1 MNKIELVKD
10 TIDNKD
16 IDRLIEW
23 LKTYPRL
30 TKSTVTTEFE
40 ALFAKWMGCNYCV
53 FVNSGSSAN
62 LIMLYVLVQ
71 KGILNIGDKVVV
83 PSLSWATDLSPV
95 MQLGLEPVLCDVDL
109 DNLSVD
115 VNHLEK
121 IFKEEGPKAII
132 LVSVLGLVPE
142 MDKIVD
148 LCDKYNVS
156 LLEDVCESLGSKFN
170 GKNLGNFGL
179 MSTFSTYFGHHMS
192 TIEGGLIC
200 TDEKDVYDLMLMLRS
215 HGWDRD
221 LCEDSTKKLRSKWGV
236 SDFNGLYTFYVPG
249 FNMRA
254 TDLQAYIGIG
264 QIDKLDDTVIS
275 RNKNYKI
282 YHELLGELSFFK
294 QQKENC
300 FVSNF
305 AFPYV
310 SDNRDLL
317 VKELSSNGVEV
328 RPLICGSMGKQP
340 FYSKV
345 YGKLSLPNS
354 EIIDNKALYLPN
366 HPNLTYS
373 DIKFVC
379 DIIKR
384 VDK

>member
-30 TKSTVTTEFE
+30 TKNTLTVEFE
-40 ALFAKWMGCNYCV
+40 KLFAKWLGCKHCV

-71 KGILNIGDKVVV
+71 KGLLNIGDKVVV

-95 MQLGLEPVLCDVDL
+95 IQLGLKPVLCDVDL
-109 DNLSVD
+109 KNLSVD
-115 VNHLEK
+115 LSHLEE
-121 IFKEEGPKAII
+121 IFKKDSPKALI

-142 MDKIVD
+142 MDKIVS
-148 LCDKYNVS
+148 LCEKYNVS
-156 LLEDVCESLGSKFN
+156 LLEDVCESLGSKFQD
-170 GKNLGNFGL
+170 KTLGNFGL

-200 TDEKDVYDLMLMLRS
+200 TNEKEIYDLILMLRS

-221 LCEDSTKKLRSKWGV
+221 LCDTSTKKLRDEWEV
-236 SDFNGLYTFYVPG
+236 SNFNGLYTFYVPG

-254 TDLQAYIGIG
+254 TDLQAYIGLG
-264 QIDKLDDTVIS
+264 QLDKLDETV
-275 RNKNYKI
+275 RLRHKNYSI
-282 YHELLGELSFFK
+282 YHELLGDLSYFP
-294 QQKENC
+294 QQSGDY

-310 SDNRDLL
+310 SNNRNKL
-317 VKELSSNGVEV
+317 VEELESNGVEV

-340 FYSKV
+340 FYSKL
-345 YGKLSLPNS
+345 YGELTLPNA

-366 HPNLTYS
+366 HPNLTYD

-384 VDK
+384 IDK

>member
-1 MNKIELVKD
+1 MNKIELVKE

-30 TKSTVTTEFE
+30 TKSTVTIEFE
-40 ALFAKWMGCNYCV
+40 ELFANWLGCNYCV

-62 LIMLYVLVQ
+62 LIMLYVLIQ
-71 KGILNIGDKVVV
+71 KGFLGIGDKVVV

-95 MQLGLEPVLCDVDL
+95 MQLGLEPILCDVDL
-109 DNLSVD
+109 ENLSVD
-115 VNHLEK
+115 MGHLEK
-121 IFKEEGPKAII
+121 IFKEDSPRALI

-148 LCDKYNVS
+148 LCKKYNVQ

-179 MSTFSTYFGHHMS
+179 MSSFSTYFGHHMS

-200 TDEKDVYDLMLMLRS
+200 TNEKDIYDLMLMLRS

-221 LCEDSTKKLRSKWGV
+221 LCEDSTKNLRTEWDV

-254 TDLQAYIGIG
+254 TDLQAYIGLG
-264 QIDKLDDTVIS
+264 QIGKLDDTVIS

-282 YHELLGELSFFK
+282 YHELLGELSFFP

-310 SDNRDLL
+310 SDNRDVL
-317 VKELSSNGVEV
+317 VEELKSNGVEV

-340 FYSKV
+340 FYIKE
-345 YGKLSLPNS
+345 YGVKKLPNS

-373 DIKFVC
+373 DIKFIC

-384 VDK
+384 IDK